1 MQKPFSI
8 QLELYFA
15 HARKT
20 AINYIAADEKT
31 MPLYI
36 QLLKNGAPFAL
47 PDGAIVEINFENP
60 DGLRFPRLGTIQNH
74 EQGKILYEIE
84 PGDIAISGQMK
95 ASITV
100 VNDAQR
106 LTWQDFE
113 FSVSRNLSDNQVEP
127 PEVLGPWKN
136 AIEERLSEHEGRL
149 SNHDRRIVALEE
161 HETDI
166 DIDLSGIKSTLDEVL
181 AAIAEL
187 QTTATEARNIANNA
201 ASTAAA
207 AGYRAEDGIRRAD
220 SAQADVDTLAVRVAA
235 LE

>member
-15 HARKT
+15 HSRKT
-20 AINYIAADEKT
+20 AINYIVADKKT

-36 QLLKNGAPFAL
+36 QLLKKGAPFAL
-47 PDGAIVEINFENP
+47 PDGAIIEINFENSA
-60 DGLRFPRLGTIQNH
+60 GLRFPRLGTTQDH

-84 PGDIAISGQMK
+84 PADIAIAGQMK
-95 ASITV
+95 ANITV
-100 VNDAQR
+100 VNDMQR
-106 LTWQDFE
+106 LSWQEFE

-127 PEVLGPWKN
+127 PETLGPWKN
-136 AIEERLSEHEGRL
+136 VIEEKLSEHEGRL
-149 SNHDRRIVALEE
+149 SDHERRIIALEE

-166 DIDLSGIKSTLDEVL
+166 DVDLSGIKSALAEAL

-207 AGYRAEDGIRRAD
+207 AGYRAEDGIRRAI
-220 SAQADVDTLAVRVAA
+220 SAQDDVDALAVRVAA